1 MDLLARLAERDLAP
15 PGSGVVLVEWGDDGG
30 GFEPPRWIAPLHRH
44 FGDEEA
50 WYVLEGTLGF
60 LVDGE
65 QLRASAGEAVIVP
78 RGAAHTYWNAGRG
91 PARYLLVMSPSIKAI
106 IDELHG
112 PGGKDDATL
121 AAIFA
126 RHDGEFLGWEPD
138 GSRRVTKPSPSHSHV
153 TDGEDQARG

>member
-15 PGSGVVLVEWGDDGG
+15 PGSDVVLVEWTDDGG
-30 GFEPPRWIAPLHRH
+30 DFDPPHYIAPLHRH

-60 LVDGE
+60 LVDGTE
-65 QLRASAGEAVIVP
+65 LRAGVGEAVIVP
-78 RGAAHTYWNAGRG
+78 RGAAHTYWNVGTG
-91 PARYLLVMSPSIKAI
+91 PARYVLVMTPSIKAI

-112 PGGKDDATL
+112 PAHKDDATL

-126 RHDGEFLGWEPD
+126 RHDGEFLGWP
-138 GSRRVTKPSPSHSHV
+138 
-153 TDGEDQARG
+153 